1 MEFSHRFFKM
11 ITIVNFN
18 HNIVHIILHPN
29 ISERG
34 PYDILISDFGC
45 KRILC
50 FPCAGVV
57 LIDSSKIVTNVCPF
71 LATTMQL
78 FLHLKV
84 NERGP
89 HNVAI
94 GDFGAVFGGSLRGKT
109 WGHGFNLW
117 DNFCD
122 RYFFKL
128 RGRKCIHFL
137 RHCNYFSCHGFWKTG
152 LQHLDKWILTVWGC
166 GPYEA
171 KRESHRLHSHKKI
184 GLKESKDK
192 RCHTS
197 MTIMLSFS
205 PHSFK
210 GGLEVQNHC
219 HRWSKK
225 EEFVSCV

>member
-1 MEFSHRFFKM
+1 MLTRVGFSSSIHQKLLQMCVRFSQPPCNNFCISRLM
-11 ITIVNFN
+11 TEALITLQLV
-18 HNIVHIILHPN
+18 ILVP
-29 ISERG
+29 
-34 PYDILISDFGC
+34 FW
-45 KRILC
+45 
-50 FPCAGVV
+50 GV
-57 LIDSSKIVTNVCPF
+57 
-71 LATTMQL
+71 LARQSMRTWLWFVGL
-78 FLHLKV
+78 FLWPIL
-84 NERGP
+84 
-89 HNVAI
+89 
-94 GDFGAVFGGSLRGKT
+94 
-109 WGHGFNLW
+109 
-117 DNFCD
+117 
-122 RYFFKL
+122 FKL

-171 KRESHRLHSHKKI
+171 KRESNRLHSHKKV

-219 HRWSKK
+219 HSWSKK